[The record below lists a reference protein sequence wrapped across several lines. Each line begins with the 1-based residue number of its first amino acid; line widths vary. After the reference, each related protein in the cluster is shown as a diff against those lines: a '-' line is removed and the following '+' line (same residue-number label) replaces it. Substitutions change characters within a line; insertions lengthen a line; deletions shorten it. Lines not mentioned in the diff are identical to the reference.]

1 MEGIKEVVGRQVSF
15 TLCTSTHVSCA
26 VQRGWLLSL
35 GSCNF
40 HLLLRGSPTHKY
52 ILFCCSEYRNSA
64 ISTKRMFL
72 FVHWLAKGLHPHN
85 VPYNVKDQGR
95 LRITDMCF
103 IWGLT
108 ISFMV
113 EERCCVLTLSMRERC
128 VGQEATISG
137 ADIADLLEDHQN
149 WCWCPLTAE
158 ERACQENSV
167 RWNAWTWSLR
177 PLSLVLWTLQGFFV
191 VVPEF

>member
-1 MEGIKEVVGRQVSF
+1 M
-15 TLCTSTHVSCA
+15 CCA
-26 VQRGWLLSL
+26 AQRGWLLSL

-64 ISTKRMFL
+64 ISTKCKFL
-72 FVHWLAKGLHPHN
+72 FVHWLAKGFHPHN
-85 VPYNVKDQGR
+85 VPYNFKDQGR

-113 EERCCVLTLSMRERC
+113 EERCCVLTLSMREKC

-137 ADIADLLEDHQN
+137 ADTADLLEDHQN
-149 WCWCPLTAE
+149 RCWCPQDSRRTG
-158 ERACQENSV
+158 
-167 RWNAWTWSLR
+167 
-177 PLSLVLWTLQGFFV
+177 LSRKLGEMKCLDLKSTPSFTSAVNFAKFILLFFQN
-191 VVPEF
+191 

>member
-1 MEGIKEVVGRQVSF
+1 MGTIKYWCHEPNRKPFRATIGIIWVGWVSFEKGGEKRDGRQASLLYPVHI
-15 TLCTSTHVSCA
+15 CHVCCA
-26 VQRGWLLSL
+26 AQRGWLLSL

-64 ISTKRMFL
+64 ISTKCMFL
-72 FVHWLAKGLHPHN
+72 FVHWPAKGFHPHN
-85 VPYNVKDQGR
+85 VPYNSKDQGR

-113 EERCCVLTLSMRERC
+113 EERCCVLTLSIER
-128 VGQEATISG
+128 
-137 ADIADLLEDHQN
+137 
-149 WCWCPLTAE
+149 
-158 ERACQENSV
+158 SV
-167 RWNAWTWSLR
+167 WARK
-177 PLSLVLWTLQGFFV
+177 P
-191 VVPEF
+191 